1 MNRRLLGA
9 LALVLPLAGLGA
21 TWGMTHVRAQ
31 QGTEWDV
38 PIMGYDPRDLLRGHY
53 VIYTY
58 DWPGLE
64 GTERWQRY
72 GGLCLHGTAPRIERA
87 TLGGDGRC
95 ANPVRAYEYSDDVD
109 GGLFSGR
116 LYVSQ
121 AEGARLQEQLTDPKL
136 QGMVRVRLRDDGHIT
151 PLRITFRPRPPEPAA
166 TPVAPEEAR
175 EP

>member
-38 PIMGYDPRDLLRGHY
+38 PIAGYDPRDLLRGHY

-58 DWPGLE
+58 EWPGLE
-64 GTERWQRY
+64 GLEQWERY
-72 GGLCLHGTAPRIERA
+72 GDLCIHGTAPRIDRT
-87 TLGGDGRC
+87 TLGADARC
-95 ANPVRAYEYSDDVD
+95 ANPVRGYDYSDDVD
-109 GGLFSGR
+109 GGLFTGR

-121 AEGARLQEQLTDPKL
+121 AEGARLERQLMDPKL
-136 QGMVRVRLRDDGHIT
+136 QGMVRLRLRDDGHIT
-151 PLRITFRPRPPEPAA
+151 PLRITFRPRPPA
-166 TPVAPEEAR
+166 PVATAAPAEAG